1 MAHIPHK
8 NLQYLPYLLSTK
20 TMNRLKLRWETA
32 ALRCTSCQCFW
43 LWEAANIL
51 GECSIRSKILE
62 FANFFSNKLFL
73 RFSKILFDFWIPKIC
88 PQNSGI
94 MLLRVVHKLNVMRRT
109 TKLLPTVQLECCG
122 WTTPVAFLS
131 SHLWCNYL
139 TFLYSV
145 IWEKWTTAFK
155 PSLFQGSVNCFSAP
169 PSAPQ

>member
-20 TMNRLKLRWETA
+20 LMNRLKLRWETA
-32 ALRCTSCQCFW
+32 ALRCTSCQCFC
-43 LWEAANIL
+43 LWKAANIL

-62 FANFFSNKLFL
+62 FANFFLINYSWDFL
-73 RFSKILFDFWIPKIC
+73 KFFLIFGSLKFPPK
-88 PQNSGI
+88 SGI
-94 MLLRVVHKLNVMRRT
+94 MLLHVVHKLNVMRRT
-109 TKLLPTVQLECCG
+109 TKLLPTVQLDCCG
-122 WTTPVAFLS
+122 WTTPAAFLS

-155 PSLFQGSVNCFSAP
+155 PSLFQGSVYCFSAP
-169 PSAPQ
+169 PSAPH